1 MDTTIVNDT
10 HNREGCS
17 LCAEHA
23 RAARLLL
30 HALEALLDNG
40 GLDITFI
47 NQRELNVR
55 TVLRNGVVDRGAV
68 VDFAEVLRREIDYGV
83 RGDAA

>member
-10 HNREGCS
+10 NAREGCS

-23 RAARLLL
+23 RAERLLL
-30 HALEALLDNG
+30 CAVEALLGNW
-40 GLDITFI
+40 GLDITFV

-68 VDFAEVLRREIDYGV
+68 IDFAEVLRREIDYGI
-83 RGDAA
+83 RRDAA

>member
-1 MDTTIVNDT
+1 MDNTIVNDR
-10 HNREGCS
+10 HAREGCS

-23 RAARLLL
+23 RAERLLL
-30 HALEALLDNG
+30 CAVEALLDNW
-40 GLDITFI
+40 GLDITFV

-55 TVLRNGVVDRGAV
+55 TVLRNGVVDRGAAI
-68 VDFAEVLRREIDYGV
+68 DFAEVLRREFDQGV